1 MTKTPLLSPWRAVAA
16 GFMLATYVQH
26 AGAQDAPTLR
36 ARHAALRDALADSPF
51 KRPLILE
58 SVQNEGDL
66 KGDVYSVVAQPFG
79 VVAPALQGMTHWCD
93 MLIVH
98 LNVKHCQPQGSGAN
112 SVLTLAVGRKFDQ
125 PIADAYKVA
134 FAYRVAASSADFLR
148 VQLLADEGP
157 LGTSDYRIVLE
168 AVPLDAKSSFVHM
181 SYSYGQGMAA
191 RIAMQGYLAT
201 LGRDKVGFSVVGRKP
216 DGAPIYVSNVRGLI
230 ERNTMR
236 YYLAIE
242 AFLGATDAL
251 PAEQAEQRMGD
262 WYAATER
269 YARQL
274 HEMDR
279 DDYLTMKRSE
289 VARQKSTAAD
299 PK

>member
-1 MTKTPLLSPWRAVAA
+1 MTPKLLISSWRSVAA
-16 GFMLATYVQH
+16 GLAL
-26 AGAQDAPTLR
+26 AGCVHHGFAQDAPTLR
-36 ARHAALRDALADSPF
+36 ARHAALQGALADSPF
-51 KRPLILE
+51 KRPLVLE
-58 SVQNEGDL
+58 SVQNEGNL

-79 VVAPALQGMTHWCD
+79 VVAPSLQGMANWCD

-98 LNVKHCQPQGSGAN
+98 LNVKHCQPQGSGAS

-125 PIADAYKVA
+125 PLGDAYKVA
-134 FAYRVAASSADFLR
+134 FAYRVAASSADYLR
-148 VQLLADEGP
+148 VQLVADEGP
-157 LGTSDYRIVLE
+157 LGTKDYRIVLE
-168 AVPLDAKSSFVHM
+168 AIPLDAKSSFVHM
-181 SYSYGQGMAA
+181 SYSYGQGMSA
-191 RIAMQGYLAT
+191 RIAMQGYLGT
-201 LGRDKVGFSVVGRKP
+201 LGRDKVGFSVVGRQP
-216 DGAPIYVSNVRGLI
+216 DGTPTYVGNVRGLI

-242 AFLGATDAL
+242 AFLGATSSP
-251 PAEQAEQRMGD
+251 PAEQAEQRMKD

-279 DDYLTMKRSE
+279 DEYLTMKRSE
-289 VARQKSTAAD
+289 VARQNATATE